1 MRISTRQARW
11 DESGDSTINIPANV
25 ASTKEVEAINTTRKI
40 VAVVRDISNSMV
52 RWSTREGHPRTR
64 GYFCWSF
71 WSKYTLSRNPDTI
84 DRDEVVVKELGCN
97 SQGVEIA

>member
-52 RWSTREGHPRTR
+52 R
-64 GYFCWSF
+64 
-71 WSKYTLSRNPDTI
+71 
-84 DRDEVVVKELGCN
+84 
-97 SQGVEIA
+97 